1 MKKEWSRKWVSS
13 KQPRKQRK
21 YVYNAPNHIRHK
33 LLSAHL
39 SKELRKQFGRRSLP
53 IKKGDEVEIMT
64 GSLRKTKGLVER
76 VDMKK
81 LKVYVEG
88 VKVKKVDGSQ
98 VSRSLQPSN
107 LKITKLN
114 LSDKMRIKVLER
126 KGKKFEVEPAPKP
139 AAQKPLPS
147 EATNKHETEN
157 KQEIKKI

>member
-53 IKKGDEVEIMT
+53 LRKGDEVEVMNGT
-64 GSLRKTKGLVER
+64 LRKTRGLVER
-76 VDMKK
+76 INMKK

-88 VKVKKVDGSQ
+88 IKVKKVDGSQ
-98 VSRSLQPSN
+98 VSRPIQPSN

-114 LSDKMRIKVLER
+114 PTDKMRVKVLER
-126 KGKKFEVEPAPKP
+126 KGKKVAVEPIIAKP
-139 AAQKPLPS
+139 IPAIK
-147 EATNKHETEN
+147 TTETAS
-157 KQEIKKI
+157 KQQEVKS